1 MKQKI
6 EISAITPL
14 VPNFIRTPIGV
25 VPIADVSDSML
36 RAIAKEW
43 GAQLVK
49 KAQERRNKRALSALE
64 EPLTNKE

>member
-1 MKQKI
+1 MKQTT

-14 VPNFIRTPIGV
+14 VPNFIRTPIGGCAD
-25 VPIADVSDSML
+25 ADVPDSML

-49 KAQERRNKRALSALE
+49 KAQERQKQASPIRIR
-64 EPLTNKE
+64 

>member
-1 MKQKI
+1 MKQTI

-25 VPIADVSDSML
+25 VPIADVPDSML

-49 KAQERRNKRALSALE
+49 KAQERRNKRALFALE
-64 EPLTNKE
+64 